1 MKASSVGTTPPKI
14 SLVTQRGD
22 FVSRIGKTGFEL
34 EGKIKRQQKRF
45 EQRVINTSTTQLL
58 PKMSRDAPL
67 KAEKDYSELL
77 DEQFPQ
83 IDVLGKVCIYAGT
96 VVAIG

>member
-1 MKASSVGTTPPKI
+1 
-14 SLVTQRGD
+14 
-22 FVSRIGKTGFEL
+22 
-34 EGKIKRQQKRF
+34 
-45 EQRVINTSTTQLL
+45 
-58 PKMSRDAPL
+58 MSRDAPL